1 MKTRRQFLQLGAVAA
16 TAAAVLPGRLR
27 GQSSSAN
34 SNAPAPAAPESAPVS
49 GLFDLHNHWIS
60 PGAFEIL
67 STKTVGVR
75 YVTNEKGERTLVHPG
90 APSTGQGQRPFG
102 LRGTQMFD
110 GADVRLRHLD
120 QHGVQRQLISWPT
133 TSNVDPALTAEE
145 ARLLWPAYND
155 ELAALVQK
163 NPDRFSGV
171 AALSTL
177 DIEWSARELSR
188 AHDKLGLIGG
198 VLPVNGFDT
207 LEGAKAFAPV
217 FETAQRHKSHIYLH
231 TGYANARIPGQPPRP
246 AHEDSQPARAAL
258 DNLWNFTAA
267 TITLAFSGFLD
278 AYPDVTVQVAQLG
291 GVGGIALVA
300 ESVQQSAAANG
311 ITDIRSKF
319 ARIYLDTGAGGRGPE
334 AIALATRVFG
344 AEQILFGTDY
354 GAAASV
360 VPVIEN
366 LEHSPITAQDRQKI
380 FRDNARA
387 LLASKGVAV

>member
-1 MKTRRQFLQLGAVAA
+1 M
-16 TAAAVLPGRLR
+16 
-27 GQSSSAN
+27 
-34 SNAPAPAAPESAPVS
+34 APAPDNAPPG
-49 GLFDLHNHWIS
+49 GLIDLHNHWIS
-60 PGAFEIL
+60 PAALDIL
-67 STKTVGVR
+67 STKTKGVR
-75 YVTNEKGERTLVHPG
+75 YVTNEKGEHVLERPG
-90 APSTGQGQRPFG
+90 TPATPQGPRPGG

-110 GADVRLRHLD
+110 GAEVRLRHLD
-120 QHGVQRQLISWPT
+120 KHGVQRQLISWPT
-133 TSNVDPALTAEE
+133 TSNVDPDLTADE
-145 ARLLWPAYND
+145 ARLLWAAYND
-155 ELAALVQK
+155 DLSGLVQTY
-163 NPDRFSGV
+163 PDRFSGV

-177 DIEWSARELSR
+177 DIDWSAGELAR

-217 FETAQRHKSHIYLH
+217 FEVAQKFKSHIYLH
-231 TGYANARIPGQPPRP
+231 TGYANARIPGQPPSSV
-246 AHEDSQPARAAL
+246 HDDSKAARAAL

-267 TITLAFSGFLD
+267 TITLAFSGFLN

-300 ESVQQSAAANG
+300 ESVQQSAATNG
-311 ITDIRSKF
+311 IVDIKSKF
-319 ARIYLDTGAGGRGPE
+319 SRIYLDTGAGGRGPE

-366 LEHSPITAQDRQKI
+366 LERSPISAQDREKI
-380 FRDNARA
+380 FRDNARS

>member
-1 MKTRRQFLQLGAVAA
+1 MNTRRQFLQLSALAT
-16 TAAAVLPGRLR
+16 TAAAILPGRLR
-27 GQSSSAN
+27 AQSSTAATPGD
-34 SNAPAPAAPESAPVS
+34 APGS
-49 GLFDLHNHWIS
+49 GLIDLHNHWIS
-60 PGAFEIL
+60 PAAFEIL
-67 STKTVGVR
+67 STRTVGIR
-75 YVTNEKGERTLVHPG
+75 YVTNAKGERNLVRPG
-90 APSTGQGQRPFG
+90 VPQRAQGGRPPG
-102 LRGTQMFD
+102 PRGPRGTQMFD
-110 GADVRLRHLD
+110 AADVRLRHLD
-120 QHGVQRQLISWPT
+120 LHGVQRQLISWPT

-145 ARLLWPAYND
+145 ARLLWTAYND
-155 ELAALVQK
+155 ELSALVLK
-163 NPDRFSGV
+163 YPDRFTGV

-177 DIEWSARELSR
+177 DLDWSVGELAR
-188 AHDKLGLIGG
+188 AHDKLGLIGA

-207 LEGAKAFAPV
+207 LEGASAFAPI
-217 FETAQRHKSHIYLH
+217 FEVAQKYKSHIYLH
-231 TGYANARIPGQPPRP
+231 TGYANARIPGQPPLP
-246 AHEDSQPARAAL
+246 DHQDSYGARSAL

-291 GVGGIALVA
+291 GSGGIGLVA
-300 ESVQQSAAANG
+300 EAVQQSADRNG
-311 ITDIRSKF
+311 VTDLKAKF
-319 ARIYLDTGAGGRGPE
+319 RNIYLDTGAGGRGPE

-366 LEHSPITAQDRQKI
+366 IEHSPLTAEDRQKI